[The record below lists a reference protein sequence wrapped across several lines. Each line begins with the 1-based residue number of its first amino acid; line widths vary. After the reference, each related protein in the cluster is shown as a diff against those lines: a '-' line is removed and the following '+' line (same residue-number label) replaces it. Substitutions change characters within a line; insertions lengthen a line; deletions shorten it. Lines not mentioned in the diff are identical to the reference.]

1 MIRSIEEKDRAV
13 FIEMAREF
21 YSTDAVERSIPYEYH
36 ERTFKELMDSDVYAF
51 CYMLEYNGA
60 AAGYALM
67 AKTFSQEAGGY
78 VVWID
83 EVYVRPEY
91 KSKGLFKGFFSYLK
105 TNIGDK
111 TARIRLEV
119 ESDNVRAISLYESI
133 GFRKL
138 DYGQMVMDLN

>member
-1 MIRSIEEKDRAV
+1 
-13 FIEMAREF
+13 
-21 YSTDAVERSIPYEYH
+21 
-36 ERTFKELMDSDVYAF
+36 
-51 CYMLEYNGA
+51 
-60 AAGYALM
+60 M

-91 KSKGLFKGFFSYLK
+91 RSKGLFKEFFSYLK

>member
-1 MIRSIEEKDRAV
+1 MIRSVEEKDRAV

-21 YSTDAVERSIPYEYH
+21 YSTDAVERAIPYEYH

-78 VVWID
+78 TVWID

-91 KSKGLFKGFFSYLK
+91 RSKGLFKEFFSYLK
-105 TNIGDK
+105 TNIGDE